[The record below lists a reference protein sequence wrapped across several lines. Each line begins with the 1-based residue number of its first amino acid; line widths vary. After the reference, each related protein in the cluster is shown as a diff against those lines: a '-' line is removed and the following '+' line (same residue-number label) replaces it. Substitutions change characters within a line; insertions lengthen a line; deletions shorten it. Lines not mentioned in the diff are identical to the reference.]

1 MDKNLFSRLDRSPL
15 HLAASEGHLEV
26 CKLILQQVQDKN
38 PMAHDAVTPL
48 HSAAGIGQ
56 VEARI
61 EVFEKSSCLK
71 S

>member
-1 MDKNLFSRLDRSPL
+1 MQ
-15 HLAASEGHLEV
+15 V
-26 CKLILQQVQDKN
+26 VQDEN

-56 VEARI
+56 VEARV
-61 EVFEKSSCLK
+61 EVFEKSSCLE